1 VLGVIMVAEIRDCRK
16 SDDTEGHAMKNFTLI
31 VTVEPQE
38 EGGYLAICENIKQCY
53 AEGETYEEAVENLKD
68 VARICLELDAQREGT
83 SLEEFL
89 LRGEER
95 KRYRVEMPL
104 AVAV

>member
-1 VLGVIMVAEIRDCRK
+1 
-16 SDDTEGHAMKNFTLI
+16 MKNFTLI

-38 EGGYLAICENIKQCY
+38 EGGYLAICENIRQCY
-53 AEGETYEEAVENLKD
+53 AEGETYEEAIENLKD
-68 VARICLELDAQREGT
+68 VAQICLELDAQREGV

-89 LRGEER
+89 LQGEER
-95 KRYRVEMPL
+95 KKYKVEMPL

>member
-1 VLGVIMVAEIRDCRK
+1 
-16 SDDTEGHAMKNFTLI
+16 MKNFTLI

-38 EGGYLAICENIKQCY
+38 EGGYLAVCENIKQCY
-53 AEGETYEEAVENLKD
+53 AEGETYEEAIENLKD
-68 VARICLELDAQREGT
+68 VAQICLELDAQREGV

-89 LRGEER
+89 LRGKER
-95 KRYRVEMPL
+95 KEYKVEMPL

>member
-1 VLGVIMVAEIRDCRK
+1 
-16 SDDTEGHAMKNFTLI
+16 MKNFTLI

-68 VARICLELDAQREGT
+68 VARICLELDAQREGV
-83 SLEEFL
+83 SLEDFL

-95 KRYRVEMPL
+95 QRYRVEMPL

>member
-1 VLGVIMVAEIRDCRK
+1 
-16 SDDTEGHAMKNFTLI
+16 MKNFTLI

-53 AEGETYEEAVENLKD
+53 AEGETYEEAIENLKD
-68 VARICLELDAQREGT
+68 VAQICLELDAQQEGV

-95 KRYRVEMPL
+95 KEYKVEMPL

>member
-1 VLGVIMVAEIRDCRK
+1 MR
-16 SDDTEGHAMKNFTLI
+16 NFTLI

-53 AEGETYEEAVENLKD
+53 AEGETYEEAIENLKD
-68 VARICLELDAQREGT
+68 VAQICLELDAQREGV

-89 LRGEER
+89 LQGKQR
-95 KRYRVEMPL
+95 KKYKLEMPL

>member
-1 VLGVIMVAEIRDCRK
+1 MR
-16 SDDTEGHAMKNFTLI
+16 NFTLI

-53 AEGETYEEAVENLKD
+53 AEGETYEEAIENLKD
-68 VARICLELDAQREGT
+68 VAQICLELDAQREGV

-89 LRGEER
+89 LQGEQR
-95 KRYRVEMPL
+95 KKYKLEMPL

>member
-1 VLGVIMVAEIRDCRK
+1 
-16 SDDTEGHAMKNFTLI
+16 MKNFTLV

-38 EGGYLAICENIKQCY
+38 EGGYLAVCENIKQCY
-53 AEGETYEEAVENLKD
+53 AEGEIYGEAVENLKD
-68 VARICLELDAQREGT
+68 VARICLELDAQREGV

-95 KRYRVEMPL
+95 KKYKVEMPL

>member
-1 VLGVIMVAEIRDCRK
+1 MKRRGD
-16 SDDTEGHAMKNFTLI
+16 MKNFTLI

-68 VARICLELDAQREGT
+68 VARICLELDAQREGV
-83 SLEEFL
+83 SLEDFL

-95 KRYRVEMPL
+95 QRYRVEMPL

>member
-1 VLGVIMVAEIRDCRK
+1 
-16 SDDTEGHAMKNFTLI
+16 MKDFTLI

-53 AEGETYEEAVENLKD
+53 AEGETYEEAIENLKD
-68 VARICLELDAQREGT
+68 VAQICLELDAQREGV

-89 LRGEER
+89 LQGEQRE
-95 KRYRVEMPL
+95 KYKLEMPL

>member
-1 VLGVIMVAEIRDCRK
+1 LRIPRSLGKRRDTVK
-16 SDDTEGHAMKNFTLI
+16 DFTLI
-31 VTVEPQE
+31 VTVESQE

-53 AEGETYEEAVENLKD
+53 AEGETYEKAIENLKD
-68 VARICLELDAQREGT
+68 VAQICLELDAQREGV

-89 LRGEER
+89 LQSEER
-95 KRYRVEMPL
+95 KKYKVEMPL

>member
-1 VLGVIMVAEIRDCRK
+1 M
-16 SDDTEGHAMKNFTLI
+16 NYYTLI

-53 AEGETYEEAVENLKD
+53 AEGETYEEAIENLKD
-68 VARICLELDAQREGT
+68 VARICLELDAQREGM

-89 LRGEER
+89 RQGEQR
-95 KRYRVEMPL
+95 KKYKLEMPL

>member
-1 VLGVIMVAEIRDCRK
+1 
-16 SDDTEGHAMKNFTLI
+16 MKNFTLI

-38 EGGYLAICENIKQCY
+38 EGGYLAVCENIKQCY
-53 AEGETYEEAVENLKD
+53 AEGETYEEAIENLKD
-68 VARICLELDAQREGT
+68 VAQICLELDAQQEGV

-95 KRYRVEMPL
+95 KEYKVEMPL

>member
-1 VLGVIMVAEIRDCRK
+1 MK
-16 SDDTEGHAMKNFTLI
+16 SFTLI

-38 EGGYLAICENIKQCY
+38 EGGYLAICENLKQCY

-68 VARICLELDAQREGT
+68 VARICLELDAQREGV
-83 SLEEFL
+83 SLKEFL

-95 KRYRVEMPL
+95 QRYRVEMPL

>member
-1 VLGVIMVAEIRDCRK
+1 MR
-16 SDDTEGHAMKNFTLI
+16 NFTLI

-38 EGGYLAICENIKQCY
+38 EGGYLAVCENIKQCY
-53 AEGETYEEAVENLKD
+53 AEGETYEEAIENLKD
-68 VARICLELDAQREGT
+68 VAQICLELDAQREGV

-89 LRGEER
+89 LRSRER
-95 KRYRVEMPL
+95 KEYKVEMPL

>member
-1 VLGVIMVAEIRDCRK
+1 MR
-16 SDDTEGHAMKNFTLI
+16 NFTLI

-53 AEGETYEEAVENLKD
+53 AEGETYEEAIENLKD
-68 VARICLELDAQREGT
+68 VAQICLELDAQREGV

-89 LRGEER
+89 LQGEQRE
-95 KRYRVEMPL
+95 KYKLEMPL

>member
-1 VLGVIMVAEIRDCRK
+1 MR
-16 SDDTEGHAMKNFTLI
+16 NFTLI

-53 AEGETYEEAVENLKD
+53 AEGETYEKAIENLKD
-68 VARICLELDAQREGT
+68 VAQVCLELDAQREGVP
-83 SLEEFL
+83 LEELL
-89 LRGEER
+89 LRGKER
-95 KRYRVEMPL
+95 KEYKVEMPL

>member
-1 VLGVIMVAEIRDCRK
+1 M
-16 SDDTEGHAMKNFTLI
+16 NYYTLI

-53 AEGETYEEAVENLKD
+53 AEGETYEEAIENLKD
-68 VARICLELDAQREGT
+68 VARTCLELDAQREGM

-89 LRGEER
+89 RQGEKR
-95 KRYRVEMPL
+95 KKYKLEMPL

>member
-1 VLGVIMVAEIRDCRK
+1 MR
-16 SDDTEGHAMKNFTLI
+16 NFTLI

-38 EGGYLAICENIKQCY
+38 EGGYLAICENIRQCY
-53 AEGETYEEAVENLKD
+53 AEGETYEEAIENLKD
-68 VARICLELDAQREGT
+68 VARICLELDAQREGV

-89 LRGEER
+89 LRSEER

>member
-1 VLGVIMVAEIRDCRK
+1 MRD
-16 SDDTEGHAMKNFTLI
+16 FTLI

-53 AEGETYEEAVENLKD
+53 AEGETYEEAIENLKD
-68 VARICLELDAQREGT
+68 VAQICLELDAQREGV

-89 LRGEER
+89 LQGEQR
-95 KRYRVEMPL
+95 KKYKLEMPL